1 MATPEEIR
9 AELRAEERDDYRGTP
24 PSYYVHRQG
33 QVVGF
38 VLYDSATEQWRY
50 GRSVRESSALPGVTP
65 EQAVDAAL
73 DRMAADLAD
82 DHDEDP
88 GRFL

>member
-9 AELRAEERDDYRGTP
+9 AGPRAEERDDYRGTP

-33 QVVGF
+33 QESVVGF
-38 VLYDSATEQWRY
+38 VFYDSATEQWRY
-50 GRSVRESSALPGVTP
+50 GRSVRESFALPGVTP

-82 DHDEDP
+82 EHA
-88 GRFL
+88 